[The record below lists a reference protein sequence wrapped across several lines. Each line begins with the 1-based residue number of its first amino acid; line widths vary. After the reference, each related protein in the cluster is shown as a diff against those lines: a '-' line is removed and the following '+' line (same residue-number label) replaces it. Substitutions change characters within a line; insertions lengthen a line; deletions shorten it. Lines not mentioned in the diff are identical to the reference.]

1 MTEAGE
7 HFTPRDYVKLLA
19 DLAVLPVA
27 DKITD
32 NTYHIYDG
40 ACGTGGIL
48 TIAQDRIQ
56 EIAKERDKH
65 VQVNIFGQELQP
77 DTFATCKADLMISGN
92 IKAFQYQYGMESREY
107 IAFDST
113 ISRDG
118 HAGETFDFCISNPP
132 FGTPWKEDL
141 KKRGLDEKDKKKFT
155 DSRFTVLD
163 GEGKELSFIP
173 DIGDA
178 QMMFLANNLSR
189 MREDTALG
197 TRIVEVHNGSS
208 LFTGDA
214 GSGASNLR
222 QYIIENDLLEA
233 IIAMPEKD
241 FYNTGI
247 GTFIWVVTNRK
258 EERRK
263 GFVQLIDA
271 TEIKT
276 PLRKNLGEKNCETS
290 DADRE
295 QIMKLLMDFEETP
308 QSKIFP
314 NNEFGYW
321 SVKVYQPQR
330 DEQGNIVCDKKGK
343 PVIDKKSKDTEII
356 PFRYEGG
363 IEGFFENE
371 IKPYSP
377 DAIIDMKSVETG
389 YELSFTKYFYKP
401 KQLRTID
408 EISKDIRSIEE
419 RTDGL
424 LNEVLG
430 K

>member
-1 MTEAGE
+1 LGE
-7 HFTPRDYVKLLA
+7 
-19 DLAVLPVA
+19 
-27 DKITD
+27 
-32 NTYHIYDG
+32 N
-40 ACGTGGIL
+40 
-48 TIAQDRIQ
+48 
-56 EIAKERDKH
+56 E
-65 VQVNIFGQELQP
+65 
-77 DTFATCKADLMISGN
+77 
-92 IKAFQYQYGMESREY
+92 
-107 IAFDST
+107 
-113 ISRDG
+113 
-118 HAGETFDFCISNPP
+118 
-132 FGTPWKEDL
+132 
-141 KKRGLDEKDKKKFT
+141 KKKFT
-155 DSRFTVLD
+155 DSRFTIID
-163 GEGKELSFIP
+163 HEGKELSFIP

-247 GTFIWVVTNRK
+247 GTFIWVITNRK

-263 GFVQLIDA
+263 GYVQLIDA
-271 TEIKT
+271 TEIKS
-276 PLRKNLGEKNCETS
+276 PLRKNLGEKNCETTET
-290 DADRE
+290 DRA
-295 QIMKLLMDFEETP
+295 QIMQLLMDFKETP

-330 DEQGNIVCDKKGK
+330 DEQGNIICKKGV

-363 IEGFFENE
+363 IEGFFQNE
-371 IKPYSP
+371 ILPYSP
-377 DAIIDMKSVETG
+377 DAILDKNSIEAG

-401 KQLRTID
+401 KQLRTIE
-408 EISKDIRSIEE
+408 EISQDIRQIEE

-424 LNEVLG
+424 LDEILG

>member
-1 MTEAGE
+1 MFEELLRKFNEENNVTEAGE

-19 DLAVLPVA
+19 DLAVLPIA

-32 NTYHIYDG
+32 TTYSIYDG

-48 TIAQDRIQ
+48 TIAQERIL
-56 EIAKERDKH
+56 EIAKQHDRR
-65 VQVNIFGQELQP
+65 VQVDIYGQELTP
-77 DTFATCKADLMISGN
+77 ETYATCKADLMISGN
-92 IKAFQYQYGMESREY
+92 IQSFQYLINNQPREY

-118 HAGETFDFCISNPP
+118 HSGETFDFCISNPP

-141 KKRGLDEKDKKKFT
+141 KKRGLGEKDKKQFT
-155 DSRFTVLD
+155 DSRFLIEDKGT
-163 GEGKELSFIP
+163 EISFIP
-173 DIGDA
+173 DIGDC

-189 MREDTALG
+189 MRDDTPLG

-233 IIAMPEKD
+233 IVAMPEKD

-247 GTFIWVVTNRK
+247 GTFVWVITNRK
-258 EERRK
+258 EERRR

-276 PLRKNLGEKNCETS
+276 PLRKNLGE
-290 DADRE
+290 
-295 QIMKLLMDFEETP
+295 MDFKETP

-314 NNEFGYW
+314 NAEFGYW

-330 DEQGNIVCDKKGK
+330 DEQGNIVRDKKGK
-343 PVIDKKSKDTEII
+343 PVVDKKSKDTEII

-363 IEGFFENE
+363 IEGFFQNE
-371 IKPYSP
+371 ILPYSP
-377 DAIIDMKSVETG
+377 DAILDEKSIETG

-401 KQLRTID
+401 KQLRTIE
-408 EISKDIRSIEE
+408 EISSDIRAIEE

-424 LNEVLG
+424 LDEILG
-430 K
+430 R

>member
-1 MTEAGE
+1 M
-7 HFTPRDYVKLLA
+7 KLLA
-19 DLAVLPVA
+19 DLAALPIA

-48 TIAQDRIQ
+48 TIAQDRIL
-56 EIAKERDKH
+56 EIARERGKQ
-65 VQVNIFGQELQP
+65 VTVNIFGQELQP
-77 DTFATCKADLMISGN
+77 DTYATCKADLMISGN
-92 IKAFQYQYGMESREY
+92 IRGFQYQYGAEPREY

-141 KKRGLDEKDKKKFT
+141 KKRGLGEKDKKKFT
-155 DSRFTVLD
+155 DSRFSVID
-163 GEGKELSFIP
+163 RESNELSFIP

-189 MREDTALG
+189 MRKDTALG

-214 GSGASNLR
+214 GTGASNLR

-233 IIAMPEKD
+233 IVAMPEKD

-247 GTFIWVVTNRK
+247 GTFIWVITNRK
-258 EERRK
+258 AERRK

-276 PLRKNLGEKNCETS
+276 PLRKNLGEKNCETTEE
-290 DADRE
+290 DRAKIL
-295 QIMKLLMDFEETP
+295 QLLMDFKETP

-330 DEQGNIVCDKKGK
+330 DEQGNIVHDKKGK

-363 IEGFFENE
+363 IEGFFQNE
-371 IKPYSP
+371 ILPYTP
-377 DAIIDMKSVETG
+377 DAILDDKSIETG

-401 KQLRTID
+401 KQLRSIE
-408 EISKDIRSIEE
+408 EISSDIRAIEE

-424 LNEVLG
+424 LDEILG
-430 K
+430 R